1 MGGQQRWAPA
11 YLAACHHII
20 YIILSSICIFL
31 WLIKLL
37 LLLVRECERSLTVLV
52 WTPFEYMV
60 LLTIIANCIVLAL
73 EEHLPE
79 NDKTPLAIELVR
91 STGV

>member
-1 MGGQQRWAPA
+1 MFLIFFSLFVLSNVCNNSYTVMGGQQRWAPA

-52 WTPFEYMV
+52 
-60 LLTIIANCIVLAL
+60 
-73 EEHLPE
+73 
-79 NDKTPLAIELVR
+79 
-91 STGV
+91 